1 MILVLGHLSNFISYQ
16 SPSITQFI
24 LVTLPPYRS
33 SNILST
39 LRPQGLCTAWN
50 TLPSISHVAHIPPLT
65 AGLCSNAIPSL
76 ISSLTIY
83 LRYHTRL
90 FPLLYLLFLQ
100 TTYHYYKIIKL
111 LIFIFSTKLQA
122 QKGQEICLLCSTP
135 LYKTTVPS
143 TSCSISI

>member
-1 MILVLGHLSNFISYQ
+1 MILVLGHLLNFISYQ

-24 LVTLPPYRS
+24 LVTLPPYCS

-100 TTYHYYKIIKL
+100 TTYHYYKITYFCLFSPLNYRLKKGKKYVCFVQHHFIKQQCL
-111 LIFIFSTKLQA
+111 ALVA
-122 QKGQEICLLCSTP
+122 Q
-135 LYKTTVPS
+135 
-143 TSCSISI
+143 